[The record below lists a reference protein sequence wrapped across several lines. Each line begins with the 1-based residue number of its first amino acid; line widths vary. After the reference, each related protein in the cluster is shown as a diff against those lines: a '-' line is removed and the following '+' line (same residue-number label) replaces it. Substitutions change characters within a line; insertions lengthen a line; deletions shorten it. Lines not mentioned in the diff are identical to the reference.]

1 MPGGTKYKTKTN
13 GTFLRFRLPYARY
26 LLVAE
31 AIGYMGG
38 KFTGIALTSERILL
52 GKHNDIKPNVILQNV
67 LGVRTSNPNNNQL
80 NDTQKDLGFTESTAT
95 IVRKQ
100 LKMRSRKDFQRN
112 VFP

>member
-80 NDTQKDLGFTESTAT
+80 NDTQKDLGFT
-95 IVRKQ
+95 
-100 LKMRSRKDFQRN
+100 
-112 VFP
+112 